1 MEKDFKNQENENP
14 EKDPQLRHNKGNDDL
29 DSKVNTDFKSK
40 GYMKS
45 QTDQEDPDTDPNE
58 VPDKPGFERNNR

>member
-1 MEKDFKNQENENP
+1 MGKDLKSHENVNP
-14 EKDPQLRHNKGNDDL
+14 EKDPQLQRNKGNDDL

-45 QTDQEDPDTDPNE
+45 QTDQEDPDTN
-58 VPDKPGFERNNR
+58 PDKVSGKPGFNRTQ